1 MQRTEIDGVTTFW
14 EQGPEPFT
22 GSLVFGVGARHE
34 TFRTAQVAHLVEHL
48 VMSTMPKTHL
58 DHNARVEIDTT
69 TFHATGPREAVVDFL
84 ERVCRALA
92 DLPLHHMEREAGV
105 LHAEEGTSEHPALC
119 WALDRR
125 FGRSGPGLLSSTGPG
140 PKRITQDHVRE
151 FVTRH
156 FVRDNAVLVM
166 TGPPPEGLR
175 LPLPAGPR
183 PPEYPGKATALPLP
197 AFLRDEIPHP
207 TLSFTLSREEWSGSL
222 VRILAERVLDD
233 IRHQRGI
240 AYDVDLATARLDA
253 DLTIHALFTDGHED
267 QAGTIAT
274 TIWSALRDLAER
286 GPSQEELDH
295 DRAGF
300 AAYID
305 DPRASLDWLEGLAY
319 RHLHGES
326 LWLRDECR
334 ERFASV
340 TVADVQRWA
349 LMALETALLG
359 VPEAVPDDLAA
370 RLPGLPDLTD
380 WERPSDHAVEGARF
394 ARKLMARCPRDLS
407 VTVGDAG
414 IAQTAL
420 GLTVAAAWDE
430 VVGVASAPGIRLVLL
445 ERGEELLLWQRH
457 LKDTD
462 RLFALVDERTRD
474 VCFEATEKEI
484 LDS

>member
-1 MQRTEIDGVTTFW
+1 MQQTEIDGVPTFW

-48 VMSTMPKTHL
+48 VMSTMPKSHL

-92 DLPLHHMEREAGV
+92 DLPLHHLEREAGV
-105 LHAEEGTSEHPALC
+105 LEAEEGSSEHPALC

-125 FGRSGPGLLSSTGPG
+125 FGRSGPGLLSCTGPG
-140 PKRITQDHVRE
+140 PKRITHEQVSD
-151 FVTRH
+151 FVARH
-156 FVRDNAVLVM
+156 FVRANAVLVL

-183 PPEYPGKATALPLP
+183 PLEAAGKASALPLP
-197 AFLRDEIPHP
+197 GFVRDEIPHP
-207 TLSFTLSREEWSGSL
+207 TLSFTLPREEWTGSL
-222 VRILAERVLDD
+222 VRILAERVLDE

-253 DLTIHALFTDGHED
+253 DRTIHALFTDGHED
-267 QAGTIAT
+267 QAATIAT
-274 TIWSALRDLAER
+274 TIWSSLRDLAEH

-295 DRAGF
+295 DRDGY

-305 DPRASLDWLEGLAY
+305 DPRAGVDWLEGLAY
-319 RHLHGES
+319 RHLHGEP
-326 LWLRDECR
+326 LWLREESR
-334 ERFASV
+334 ERFAAV

-349 LMALETALLG
+349 RMALDTALLG
-359 VPEAVPDDLAA
+359 VPEGVPDDLADQ
-370 RLPGLPDLTD
+370 LPGLPDLTE
-380 WERPSDHAVEGARF
+380 WERPSDPPVEGVRF
-394 ARKLMARCPRDLS
+394 GRKLMTLCPRDLS
-407 VTVGDAG
+407 VTVGESG
-414 IAQTAL
+414 ISQTAL
-420 GLTVAAAWDE
+420 GLTVSAPWDE
-430 VVGVASAPGIRLVLL
+430 VVGVAAAPGLRLVLL
-445 ERGEELLLWQRH
+445 EGGEQFLLWQRH
-457 LKDTD
+457 LKDAE

-474 VCFEATEKEI
+474 VWFEASEKEI
-484 LDS
+484 LDD

>member
-48 VMSTMPKTHL
+48 VMSTMPKSHL

-84 ERVCRALA
+84 ERVCHALT
-92 DLPLHHMEREAGV
+92 DLPLDRMEREAGV
-105 LHAEEGTSEHPALC
+105 LDAEEGTSEHPALC

-140 PKRITQDHVRE
+140 PKRITQEHVRD
-151 FVTRH
+151 FVARH
-156 FVRDNAVLVM
+156 FVRDNAVLVL

-175 LPLPAGPR
+175 LSLPAGGR
-183 PPEYPGKATALPLP
+183 APERPGKATPLPLP
-197 AFLRDEIPHP
+197 GLLYDEIPHP
-207 TLSFTLSREEWSGSL
+207 TLSFTLPREEWSGSL

-240 AYDVDLATARLDA
+240 AYDVDVATARLDA
-253 DLTIHALFTDGHED
+253 DQTIHALFTDGHED
-267 QAGTIAT
+267 QAGTIAS
-274 TIWSALRDLAER
+274 TIWSALQDLAER
-286 GPSQEELDH
+286 GPSQAELDH

-300 AAYID
+300 AAYIE

-319 RHLHGES
+319 RHLQGDP
-326 LWLRDECR
+326 LWLREESR
-334 ERFASV
+334 ERFAAVSV
-340 TVADVQRWA
+340 TDVQRWA
-349 LMALETALLG
+349 RLALGTALLG
-359 VPEAVPDDLAA
+359 VPEDVPGDLAEG
-370 RLPGLPDLTD
+370 LPGLPDLTE
-380 WERPSDHAVEGARF
+380 WQPASDAVVEGTRF
-394 ARKLMARCPRDLS
+394 ARKLLAISPRDLA

-414 IAQTAL
+414 ISQTAL
-420 GLTVAAAWDE
+420 GRTLTAPWDE
-430 VVGVASAPGIRLVLL
+430 VVGVATAPGLRLVLL
-445 ERGEELLLWQRH
+445 ESGQEFLLWQRH
-457 LKDTD
+457 LKDSE
-462 RLFALVDERTRD
+462 RLFSMVDERTRD
-474 VCFEATEKEI
+474 VSFAASEKEI